1 MSESSAII
9 PLQTNLVPI
18 NMTPSTAKVALPA
31 SSTSLEQAALPRI
44 SYRNLPQL
52 FLKAREG
59 LMSHFKPI
67 LQHFNL
73 TEQQWRILRELDQ
86 HHRLEPRQICQLCQI
101 MSSSMAGVLARMEEL
116 ELIERVRVS
125 GDQRRVLVSLSAKGD
140 QLIEQIAPLIDV
152 QYRRIE
158 QAYGQ
163 QTVDALILALEGF
176 IAAGNNQVERVSLP
190 VTADPGMD

>member
-1 MSESSAII
+1 MKSSHTQAAQLIGS
-9 PLQTNLVPI
+9 
-18 NMTPSTAKVALPA
+18 TP
-31 SSTSLEQAALPRI
+31 LEQATQPRI

-73 TEQQWRILRELDQ
+73 TEQQWRILRALDQ
-86 HHRLEPRQICQLCQI
+86 HPQLEPRQICQLCQI

-116 ELIERVRVS
+116 ELIVRVRVS
-125 GDQRRVLVSLSAKGD
+125 GDQRRVSVSLSPKGD

-152 QYRRIE
+152 QYRQIE

-163 QTVDALILALEGF
+163 QTVDALIAALEGF
-176 IAAGNNQVERVSLP
+176 IAAGNNEVAHVSLP
-190 VTADPGMD
+190 VMAVPCAGGSV